1 MVSRI
6 KAAVQAVLDARLVHQ
21 TAGVAATLAQL
32 NDPSLMPASL
42 ANAHG
47 ALDKAVDDDYWA
59 MAGLSAMPT
68 MQGRSH
74 FCFNVPQY

>member
-1 MVSRI
+1 M
-6 KAAVQAVLDARLVHQ
+6 LDARLVHQ

-47 ALDKAVDDDYWA
+47 ALDKAVDDAYRA

-68 MQGRSH
+68 TQSRWH
-74 FCFNVPQY
+74 FCFNAPQY